1 MSIEKKSYTRMQ
13 FKKEFARLMEKTSI
27 PNTFSQEESVK
38 VLKEL
43 HDFVQPYIP
52 AKLFR
57 FRKCGIDELIS
68 YEQGNIPM
76 CVADKFSDKYDSNV
90 FYDYKTLPDRFSIA
104 FSMTM
109 PYIVQIA
116 RSNPAAFPDSP
127 IKSKFVI
134 SWPDLQLLYFRF
146 HLF

>member
-68 YEQGNIPM
+68 YEQG
-76 CVADKFSDKYDSNV
+76 
-90 FYDYKTLPDRFSIA
+90 SIL
-104 FSMTM
+104 
-109 PYIVQIA
+109 VHK
-116 RSNPAAFPDSP
+116 
-127 IKSKFVI
+127 KST
-134 SWPDLQLLYFRF
+134 
-146 HLF
+146 HLFHIF